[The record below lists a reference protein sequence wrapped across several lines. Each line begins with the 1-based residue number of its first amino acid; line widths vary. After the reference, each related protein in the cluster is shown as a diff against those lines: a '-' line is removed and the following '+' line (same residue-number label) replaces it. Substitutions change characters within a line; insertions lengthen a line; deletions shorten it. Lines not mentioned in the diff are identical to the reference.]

1 MEPSLNKVNMK
12 NFAYV
17 TIAMFLKFYFFLGPA
32 FGSGGSAFGGS
43 SSSGGGAAGSAGSF
57 SSWR

>member
-1 MEPSLNKVNMK
+1 MK
-12 NFAYV
+12 DFAFV
-17 TIAMFLKFYFFLGPA
+17 RITGFLKFYFFLGPA

-43 SSSGGGAAGSAGSF
+43 SSSGGGAGGSAGSF